1 MNIYCSVLPALLQ
14 SPTCTCTCTRL
25 TKKLNA
31 RTLMFTY
38 VFTHLCVHQFITNF
52 LADHVESKSLNPS
65 SSLAYPYK
73 TFELALST
81 SNRLDLH
88 CSAPLNTFTS
98 TLNTQL
104 STLKMDDNMIP
115 LVAAG
120 LVIVV
125 ISVVVYM
132 YASKER
138 NPIALTLDFQ
148 KYPLI
153 DKKIISHDTRRFTFA
168 LPSPNHKLGLPI
180 GQHMTLMFKDKDG
193 KGVQRSYTPVT
204 GDETL
209 GTVSFVI
216 KVYKAGV
223 HPKFPEGGKLSQ
235 YLDSLKIGDKLD
247 MKGPKGHLSWLG
259 RGNFTVKVMRKPL
272 STRKATHIG
281 MIAGGTGITP
291 MLQVLDA
298 IFRDPNDK
306 TCIKMLYA
314 NQCKL
319 KVRVVLL

>member
-1 MNIYCSVLPALLQ
+1 
-14 SPTCTCTCTRL
+14 
-25 TKKLNA
+25 
-31 RTLMFTY
+31 
-38 VFTHLCVHQFITNF
+38 
-52 LADHVESKSLNPS
+52 
-65 SSLAYPYK
+65 
-73 TFELALST
+73 
-81 SNRLDLH
+81 
-88 CSAPLNTFTS
+88 
-98 TLNTQL
+98 
-104 STLKMDDNMIP
+104 MIP

-120 LVIVV
+120 VVIVV
-125 ISVVVYM
+125 IAVVVY
-132 YASKER
+132 ASMKER

-314 NQCKL
+314 NQCKYRYCT
-319 KVRVVLL
+319 VHVHVHVHVLHEHTCTHYMHMNMYDGTQWTRMKCYSDCLIKSSSMCTHQLPTLTHTYRNMNMI